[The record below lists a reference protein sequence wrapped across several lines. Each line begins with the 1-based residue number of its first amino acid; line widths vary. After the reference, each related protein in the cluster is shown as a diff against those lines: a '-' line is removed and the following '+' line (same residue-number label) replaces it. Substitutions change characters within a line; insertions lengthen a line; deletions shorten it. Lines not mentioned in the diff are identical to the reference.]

1 MMPQLLQSSLAD
13 EASAAQ
19 ALVSAYQQPV
29 YRLAISILG
38 DPAEAEE
45 ATQDTFIN
53 ALSALDSYRRD
64 ASLKTW
70 LFAITIN
77 LCRRRLK
84 KRKAK
89 DLLIRT
95 LGSLFRS
102 SGEGLAHPEELIIR
116 GEARAELWQAV
127 EALGEKHRL
136 PLVLHYQHELSVAEI
151 AQVLDLRPGTV
162 LSRLYTARERLR
174 AALSDKMDLLHQA
187 GENESP

>member
-1 MMPQLLQSSLAD
+1 MMPQLLQRSLTGDAAD
-13 EASAAQ
+13 VQ
-19 ALVSAYQQPV
+19 VLVQTYQQAV
-29 YRLAISILG
+29 YRLALSILR

-45 ATQDTFIN
+45 ATQDTFVN
-53 ALSALDSYRRD
+53 ALSALDSYRNE

-77 LCRRRLK
+77 LCRKRLK

-89 DLLIRT
+89 ELLIRT
-95 LGSLFRS
+95 LGSLFRF
-102 SGEGLAHPEELIIR
+102 SGEGPAHPEEVVIR
-116 GEARAELWQAV
+116 REARTELWQAV

-174 AALSDKMDLLHQA
+174 VALSEKMEALHQA